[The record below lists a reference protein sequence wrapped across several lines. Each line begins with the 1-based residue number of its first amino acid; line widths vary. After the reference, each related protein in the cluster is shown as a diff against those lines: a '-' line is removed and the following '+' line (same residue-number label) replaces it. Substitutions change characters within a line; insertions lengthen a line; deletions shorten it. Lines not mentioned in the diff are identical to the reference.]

1 MGDVAALGAEGRA
14 NVLLSFYDDSSTAEN
29 GPFDHAC
36 HQRQLTIGLEI
47 LPVLLDDAKS
57 GSIPKSLLKRL
68 KQSVLHFVRALTLE
82 WFTTSILK
90 GIFFMLSLKIS

>member
-1 MGDVAALGAEGRA
+1 MGDVSALGAEGRA

-29 GPFDHAC
+29 GPFDHVC
-36 HQRQLTIGLEI
+36 HQKQLTIGLEI

-57 GSIPKSLLKRL
+57 GRIPKSLMNRL
-68 KQSVLHFVRALTLE
+68 KPSILHFVRALTLE

-90 GIFFMLSLKIS
+90 GIFLMSGFKKS